1 MKAATLIG
9 NFKPALYISVEVSI
23 TSCYAYIPKNVKV
36 YFSYEK
42 IFEFL
47 FTHRLFSCGRPEN
60 NVTGISEISF
70 QDKSLSMNKITNK
83 FKSQHDILHFLI
95 TSCKKLIYV
104 VVVKSLHT
112 AAEPAVQSAVKILV
126 SQRNDT
132 IKAFFFAA
140 NKNKNS
146 AQVPLASTSS

>member
-9 NFKPALYISVEVSI
+9 NFKPALAISVEASI
-23 TSCYAYIPKNVKV
+23 ESRYASLPKNTKV

-47 FTHRLFSCGRPEN
+47 FTHRLFSCGRREN

-70 QDKSLSMNKITNK
+70 QDKSLSVNKITNK

-95 TSCKKLIYV
+95 TSCKKLIYAV
-104 VVVKSLHT
+104 V
-112 AAEPAVQSAVKILV
+112 
-126 SQRNDT
+126 
-132 IKAFFFAA
+132 IKLIS
-140 NKNKNS
+140 N
-146 AQVPLASTSS
+146 